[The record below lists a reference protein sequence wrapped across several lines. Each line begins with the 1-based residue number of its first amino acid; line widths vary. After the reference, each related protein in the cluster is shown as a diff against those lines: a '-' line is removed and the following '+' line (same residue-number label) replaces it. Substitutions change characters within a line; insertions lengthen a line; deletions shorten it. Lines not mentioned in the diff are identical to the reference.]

1 MRIKMNIFK
10 HFAKTKLCFL
20 IPVIIQKYVAVVV
33 VVVAVGASVGVAA
46 RTR

>member
-1 MRIKMNIFK
+1 MNIFK

-33 VVVAVGASVGVAA
+33 VVAVVAVVVASVGVAA